1 MKSTAGRSG
10 RSWLHR
16 LWRPASRRRES
27 SSPRFSSSTLLV
39 VMAALFVVALF
50 ANVGIGA
57 VEIPPSQAVAI
68 FFSHLGI
75 DIGVPFEPRTD
86 AILWNIRLPR
96 IVLGILV
103 GGSLGIAGAALQGV
117 FRNPLAEP
125 GIIGVSSGAAVGAV
139 AAIVLGINILGTG
152 GVAVSA
158 FVCGLIAT
166 AVVYLV
172 ARSYGQTEVTTL
184 ILAGIAVN
192 ATAGAFTGLFIFIAD
207 DDQLR
212 SITFWTLGNV
222 GGATW
227 AAIGPVL
234 PFFLVGLVL
243 LPFWARSLNLLTLGD
258 REARHL
264 GVSTERVRLCVI
276 VLSALLTG
284 AAVSVSGII
293 AFLGLVVPHI
303 IRLTAG
309 PNHGFLLPAS
319 ILGGA
324 TTLLLADLF
333 SRTVVVPAELPL
345 GVVTGMIGGPFF
357 LWLVHRTHSARG
369 GME

>member
-1 MKSTAGRSG
+1 MKATVSKGSG
-10 RSWLHR
+10 TWLHR
-16 LWRPASRRRES
+16 LRQGVSRRRE
-27 SSPRFSSSTLLV
+27 TLRLTAPGLLAI
-39 VMAALFVVALF
+39 MLALFVVALF
-50 ANVGIGA
+50 ANIGMGA
-57 VEIPPSQAVAI
+57 VEIPPAEAVSI
-68 FFSHLGI
+68 FFSRAGI
-75 DIGVPFEPRTD
+75 DIGIPFESRTD

-103 GGSLGIAGAALQGV
+103 GGGLGIAGAALQGV

-152 GVAVSA
+152 GIAISA
-158 FVCGLIAT
+158 FVCGLVAT

-184 ILAGIAVN
+184 VLAGIAVN
-192 ATAGAFTGLFIFIAD
+192 ATAGAFTGLFVFIAD

-227 AAIGPVL
+227 PVIGSVL
-234 PFFLVGLVL
+234 PFFVIGLL
-243 LPFWARSLNLLTLGD
+243 LMPFWARSLNLLSLGD

-264 GVSTERVRLCVI
+264 GVSTERVRLGVI
-276 VLSALLTG
+276 VLAALLTG

-293 AFLGLVVPHI
+293 GFLGLVIPHI
-303 IRLTAG
+303 IRLIVG
-309 PNHGFLLPAS
+309 PNHSFLLPAS

-324 TTLLLADLF
+324 TALLLADLLA
-333 SRTVVVPAELPL
+333 RTVVVPAELPI
-345 GVVTGMIGGPFF
+345 GVVTAMIGGPFF
-357 LWLVHRTHSARG
+357 LWLVHRTRSTRG

>member
-1 MKSTAGRSG
+1 MAVSKRARVWQRGLRQG
-10 RSWLHR
+10 
-16 LWRPASRRRES
+16 ASRRRETS
-27 SSPRFSSSTLLV
+27 RLAAPALLAV
-39 VMAALFVVALF
+39 IAALFVVALF
-50 ANVGIGA
+50 ANIGLGA
-57 VEIPPSQAVAI
+57 VDIPPAQAISI
-68 FFSHLGI
+68 FFSRAGI

-96 IVLGILV
+96 IVLGALV

-139 AAIVLGINILGTG
+139 AAIVLGINFFGSG
-152 GVAVSA
+152 GIAVSA
-158 FVCGLIAT
+158 FICGLIAT
-166 AVVYLV
+166 AIVYLV

-184 ILAGIAVN
+184 VLAGIAVN
-192 ATAGAFTGLFIFIAD
+192 ATAGAFTGLFVFIAD

-227 AAIGPVL
+227 PVIGSVL
-234 PFFLVGLVL
+234 PFFLVGLIL
-243 LPFWARSLNLLTLGD
+243 LPFWARQLNLLSLGD

-264 GVSTERVRLCVI
+264 GVSTERVRLSVI

-293 AFLGLVVPHI
+293 GFVGLVVPHI
-303 IRLTAG
+303 IRLIVG
-309 PNHGFLLPAS
+309 PNHSFLLPAS
-319 ILGGA
+319 ILGGV
-324 TTLLLADLF
+324 TSLLLADLLA
-333 SRTVVVPAELPL
+333 RTVVVPAEMPI
-345 GVVTGMIGGPFF
+345 GVVTAMIGGPFF
-357 LWLVHRTHSARG
+357 LWLVHRTRSTRG